1 MGKDPTNP
9 MPRVVAAVQDA
20 RCRAVA
26 PAPLAQHELME
37 AASFLCWLVLEH
49 AGCSEPEDI
58 EAVRRVERALLA
70 LGWTGPTYA
79 PAPDEE
85 G

>member
-1 MGKDPTNP
+1 MGEDPTHP
-9 MPRVVAAVQDA
+9 VPRIVAAV
-20 RCRAVA
+20 
-26 PAPLAQHELME
+26 LAQRELME
-37 AASFLCWLVLEH
+37 AASGLCWLVLEH

-79 PAPDEE
+79 PASEE